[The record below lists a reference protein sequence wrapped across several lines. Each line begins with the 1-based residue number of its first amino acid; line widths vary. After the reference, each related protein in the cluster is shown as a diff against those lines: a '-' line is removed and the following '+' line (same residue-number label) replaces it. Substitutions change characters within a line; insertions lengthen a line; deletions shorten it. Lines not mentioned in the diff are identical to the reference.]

1 MALSTEPGTRRYTYA
16 DLEHFPDDNL
26 RREIIDGELIVTA
39 APATRHQRVV
49 VNFVVALARYS
60 DGHGGQV
67 FPAPLDVL
75 FADDN
80 VVEPDVVF
88 VRADNLERIKQKFV
102 ENAPD
107 VVVEVSSPST
117 RRLELVR
124 KRELYQRFGVP
135 EYWYVDVEADRVE
148 MYRLTE
154 GAYPPPE
161 IRYPGE
167 ALESL
172 VLDSFSM
179 PVGEALAI
187 EARPPDQEDASET

>member
-1 MALSTEPGTRRYTYA
+1 MALSIEPGTRRYTYA

-39 APATRHQRVV
+39 APATRHQKVV
-49 VNFVVALARYS
+49 VNFVLALGAYS
-60 DGHGGQV
+60 RINRGQV
-67 FPAPLDVL
+67 FPAPLDVF

-88 VRADNLERIKQKFV
+88 VRADNLERIKQKFI

-107 VVVEVSSPST
+107 LVVEVSSPPT

-135 EYWYVDVEADRVE
+135 EYWYIDLEADRVE
-148 MYRLTE
+148 AYRLTE
-154 GAYPPPE
+154 GAYPPPQ

-167 ALESL
+167 AWESSVL
-172 VLDSFSM
+172 VGFSM
-179 PVGEALAI
+179 PVDEALAI
-187 EARPPDQEDASET
+187 EARPAEQEDGSET

>member
-49 VNFVVALARYS
+49 VNFVRALGAYS
-60 DGHGGQV
+60 DLRGGQV
-67 FPAPLDVL
+67 FPAPLDVF

-80 VVEPDVVF
+80 VVEPDVIF
-88 VRADNLERIKQKFV
+88 IRADNLERIRQKFV

-107 VVVEVSSPST
+107 LVVEVSSPST

-135 EYWYVDVEADRVE
+135 EYWYVDLDADRVE
-148 MYRLTE
+148 IYRLTE
-154 GAYPPPE
+154 GAYPPPQLK
-161 IRYPGE
+161 YSGE
-167 ALESL
+167 MLESP
-172 VLDSFSM
+172 VLDGFSM
-179 PVGEALAI
+179 PVEEALGGK
-187 EARPPDQEDASET
+187 PG